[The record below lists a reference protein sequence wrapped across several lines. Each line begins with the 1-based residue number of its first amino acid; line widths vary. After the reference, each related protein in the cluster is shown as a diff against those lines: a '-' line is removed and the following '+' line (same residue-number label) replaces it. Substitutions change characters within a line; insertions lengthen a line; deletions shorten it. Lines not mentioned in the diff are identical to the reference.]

1 MVSALN
7 ITGNSFLDDDEDRDS
22 PLYKDK
28 QEALTVDVRPRTR
41 ALSGFSAPEPEQ
53 PKVAPAPAPVM
64 LAEASPKASAGV
76 AFDPR
81 AYLSAAP
88 AVSDAAPAAKV
99 ENAFNPRA
107 YLGISSAPTETQKP
121 ASESG
126 DTSRGFTTALE
137 STPALLKGAVG
148 FAGAVGEKTFGEGG
162 AFTALKK
169 YGLEGYQKD
178 MEKIGER
185 AKETDDV
192 TKAWDRAKQ
201 GDIGALVDW
210 AQYGIGYLGGNVVET
225 AATALL
231 GSAVGSLTA
240 GPAGTVAGGVGGAV
254 GKEATKGFVK
264 NLVEGMVAKEAA
276 RLAEKEGLQTAT
288 EQITKEA
295 TKSVARGIGSTAALV
310 GSGIL
315 KETGSIY
322 GEAVE
327 QAGGK
332 DLDAGDL
339 ARVFGSGVVAGMSE
353 AVLDRLGLDA
363 ITGKIKIP
371 GGGRVGSAFVGG
383 AVGVGAEGGQELFQT
398 AVERFGAAKALTGE
412 DAINEYINAFALGGL
427 GGGTIGAAVGAFRGG
442 KSDKS
447 RLDDILKAA
456 EKDLTSDDGRQELF
470 DSMLSDPKMAEILKA
485 NGIESGDDPRF
496 QGVVVRAIQTQKL
509 LADLEPPSAEE
520 QAAKTAAR
528 QADVE
533 AAFADAPADTAETQT
548 TATNSAGFVEEP
560 VNQVQAQIDAV
571 REGRKNAAVLGEEEA
586 KAITADGVQSVRVLD
601 PETGAYSVVLSNN
614 AATLKGAQKL
624 VNDKGF
630 KPAMGEIL
638 EYAEPNKTSS
648 PGEPAVVVQQKDE
661 QTGQILK
668 EEAVTPGNEGSVTTV
683 PGTTA
688 TTTTV
693 DAAIQQRIDEAAN
706 QAATSPTND
715 LPQPTEGQK
724 KAGNYKKGNVK
735 VLGLDISVEN
745 PRGSERSGTDASG
758 KAWKVGMAHHYGYVK
773 GSKGNDKD
781 QVDVF
786 IGPNPK
792 SNKVFVVDQI
802 NPDGS
807 FDEHKAMLGFDTIEE
822 ARAGYMANYSAD
834 WQGLGAISEMP
845 ADAFKSWVTDGTKK
859 KPLAYVSPSTQN
871 NDTSVQ
877 QTTEPKSAPIKEPKP
892 AKAAKEPKAPKAP
905 KVEKP
910 KAADIKKE
918 AIELWEDNDDG
929 EAAHIPFNQLSKE
942 AQADWVAAF
951 APDEGQAPY
960 ANIEL
965 HDQIVVREL
974 RNKRAD
980 RINEKAAENRK
991 GKEEADGIDLKRT
1004 EPTQVEQDRPARD
1017 FAYVKV
1023 KSLSDLE
1030 RAAQQQLDIDGR
1042 GETIEL
1048 SAVPVGSLVNKLPGL
1063 GTIEQAAKVFGKKVK
1078 YFRVIGGTNFFDGA
1092 VIPGSDTIFINANAK
1107 YPALNIFGHEL
1118 VHAMKNAHPKTYN
1131 RLKNALLPMLDEA
1144 GMIEFALKQK
1154 RDGVTNKDLILE
1166 EAIGDIVG
1174 DRFGES
1180 AFWRMLADENPS
1192 LFKQIADIAIDFINK
1207 AIAKLTGE
1215 YSNLGS
1221 KTLVKDLTAVRTE
1234 IASIL
1239 NDLGDMVQAEQTQ
1252 QTQPAQQTQTDTPPV
1267 SLRRT
1272 DETEEKEAPLYSA
1285 LERAFVNPKINLDK
1299 NGATTGEQW
1308 KAWLT
1313 SKRAEMGVKKE
1324 EVEWVGINEYFD
1336 LNAKEKLTKQ
1346 DVLNWVAG
1354 NRVKVNDVVL
1364 TTGKNSLDTS
1374 ELYEMVEQIGEDP
1387 SSMTRDDMIDVVA
1400 AHYGWNRKTIGDA
1413 RHRQY
1418 TLEGGDDSTYTELV
1432 LVDPSAAPYKIND
1445 RTHFG
1450 DVAKGKALGWLRMIV
1465 RKDTSGNDVLFLEE
1479 LQSQRGQDGRDQ
1491 GFTGLS
1497 AAEREEMFALQKKE
1511 FEEDGLLEADLARVR
1526 DLEDRAGDV
1535 PSAPFVQD
1543 TKAWTGLL
1551 IKRAIAY
1558 AQDLGIDRIA
1568 WTTGDQQVDRY
1579 KLSKRVSVL
1588 RVNKNAN
1595 GSVDLG
1601 YAPPEGGNIR
1611 KLQTNIAPDKL
1622 AGVVGKDMADMIA
1635 NQSEDT
1641 FDYKGLDLDVGGDG
1655 VRYYYNTTV
1664 PSVAK
1669 TIVGKNDVQVM
1680 DIEGTGQQLGFVIPE
1695 KLQQMVAQDGLP
1707 MFKRRAYEAQFDDIK
1722 DPKTVKAAMDKG
1734 FVSPPT
1740 IRDRLEALRPNFWKR
1755 VVQAT
1760 FDRFRAVRDVDLKAY
1775 MRLRLAN
1782 GPQDGA
1788 VSVLLHY
1795 GQVFNDGG
1803 ALNLKKGTKGL
1814 IDILTPVGAETDR
1827 FLLWIAANR
1836 AGQLKQQDRERF
1848 FTDDEIQRLKK
1859 LNLGTMK
1866 DGKSRAAT
1874 YAATL
1879 QQMNELNRSVLDVAR
1894 QSGLINEEGYKKF
1907 AADVWY
1913 IPFYRQ
1919 MDDDGSLGAA
1929 QVSSASVGQY
1939 LSKKLKGSERGL
1951 NDLMENVLMNWSHI
1965 LSASMKNEAAVET
1978 LKVAEQM
1985 KGVVTKLTV
1994 VDAKYGKDPAGNL
2007 VPLKYAVKVMDKG
2020 NEVYYQIEDE
2030 LLMASLDAVASIP
2043 SYGFWTNTARE
2054 FKTTLTRFISLS
2066 PTFKINN
2073 LIRDSVQS
2081 IGLTELKKNPV
2092 ANVIEGW
2099 RAYEGDRA
2107 QALAGG
2113 GLFAMG
2119 NAFDGDQASSVKRL
2133 VAKGVPASSVL
2144 NTQEKVEKFF
2154 KTYWDKYDEV
2164 SDAAENANRLALY
2177 NQLRASGASHL
2188 EAAYAAR
2195 DLQDFSLQGSS
2206 TAVRYLSQILP
2217 YFNAR
2222 LQGMYKL
2229 GRDGLDPVVQVL
2241 SGDATLDERQKAMRF
2256 SAVLGAV
2263 TLFGTMLY
2271 LAQKDDEEYKKL
2283 EDWERDA
2290 FFWVRIPGTDK
2301 AFRIPKPFEMGA
2313 FQTIVER
2320 FTEQIVD
2327 DSVEGKVFGK
2337 RLLAVLADNLA
2348 INPIPQIV
2356 RPLYDLARNKDGF
2369 TDRPIESMGM
2379 ERLSKNE
2386 RVNPGTSSAAVAI
2399 GAINNAFAQFAETVT
2414 GGAASA
2420 QNLQLSPIQ
2429 YDYLLRNYLGWV
2441 GTGIQT
2447 ASNVAT
2453 APFKPG
2459 ESSRYE
2465 RVDDFLV
2472 VGNYVKTLPQGSS
2485 KYVTGFYENAQA
2497 SAMAVADVQHFI
2509 NVGQLEK
2516 ANELFMEKKDRIQI
2530 NKLYTK
2536 AQDLMSDVTKQ
2547 IKRIEDDVEM
2557 PGSEKRLEIER
2568 LQQLRIDYAKSVEDI
2583 RVSLK
2588 GK

>member
-7 ITGNSFLDDDEDRDS
+7 ITGNSLLDDDEDRNS
-22 PLYKDK
+22 PLFKDK
-28 QEALTVDVRPRTR
+28 QEALTLDVRPRTR
-41 ALSGFSAPEPEQ
+41 ALSGFTPEPEQ
-53 PKVAPAPAPVM
+53 PKAEPVV
-64 LAEASPKASAGV
+64 LAQATPKASNAT

-81 AYLSAAP
+81 AYLSVAP
-88 AVSDAAPAAKV
+88 VVSDSGAPV
-99 ENAFNPRA
+99 EKGGNAFDPRA
-107 YLGISSAPTETQKP
+107 YLGLQSTPTETQKP
-121 ASESG
+121 ADSG
-126 DTSRGFTTALE
+126 DTGRGFTTALE
-137 STPALLKGAVG
+137 QTPALLKGAVG

-178 MEKIGER
+178 MEKIGAK

-231 GSAVGSLTA
+231 GSAVGSMTA
-240 GPAGTVAGGVGGAV
+240 GPAGTVAGAAGGAV

-310 GSGIL
+310 GSGII

-327 QAGGK
+327 QAQGK
-332 DLDAGDL
+332 DLDGGDL
-339 ARVFGSGVVAGMSE
+339 ARIFGSGVVAGMSE

-363 ITGKIKIP
+363 VTGKIKIP

-383 AVGVGAEGGQELFQT
+383 AVGLGAEGGQELFQT

-456 EKDLTSDDGRQELF
+456 EQDLTSDDGRQELF
-470 DSMLSDPKMAEILKA
+470 DSMMQDARMADILRA
-485 NGIESGDDPRF
+485 NNIESGDDPRF
-496 QGVVVRAIQTQKL
+496 QSVVTRAIQTQRL

-520 QAAKTAAR
+520 QAAKTAER

-533 AAFADAPADTAETQT
+533 AAFAAAPVEEEQT
-548 TATNSAGFVEEP
+548 PTTNSAGFVEEP
-560 VNQVQAQIDAV
+560 ANQVQAQIDAV

-586 KAITADGVQSVRVLD
+586 KGVTADGVKSVRVLD
-601 PETGAYSVVLSNN
+601 PETGAYSVVFTNN

-638 EYAEPNKTSS
+638 EYVEPNKTSS
-648 PGEPAVVVQQKDE
+648 SGEPAVVVQQTDE

-668 EEAVTPGNEGSVTTV
+668 EEAVTPGNEGNVKTI

-693 DAAIQQRIDEAAN
+693 DAAIQERIDEAAN

-715 LPQPTEGQK
+715 LPPPTDGQK

-786 IGPNPK
+786 IGPNAE
-792 SNKVFVVDQI
+792 SQKVFVVDQI

-845 ADAFKSWVTDGTKK
+845 ADAFKSWVKDGTKK
-859 KPLAYVSPSTQN
+859 KPLAYAAPT
-871 NDTSVQ
+871 Q
-877 QTTEPKSAPIKEPKP
+877 QTETITETKTTPKKEP
-892 AKAAKEPKAPKAP
+892 KAAKEPKAP

-910 KAADIKKE
+910 KASDIKKE

-929 EAAHIPFNQLSKE
+929 EAAHIPFNKLSKE
-942 AQADWVAAF
+942 SQADWLAAF
-951 APDEGQAPY
+951 APDDGQTPY
-960 ANIEL
+960 ANIAL
-965 HDQIVVREL
+965 HDEIVVREL
-974 RNKRAD
+974 RNQRAD
-980 RINEKAAENRK
+980 RVNKKAAENRK

-1004 EPTQVEQDRPARD
+1004 EPTPAPAERPARD

-1063 GTIEQAAKVFGKKVK
+1063 GTIEQAAKLFGKKVK

-1118 VHAMKNAHPKTYN
+1118 VHAMKNAHPQTYN

-1144 GMIEFALKQK
+1144 GMIDFALKQK
-1154 RDGVTNKDLILE
+1154 KDGITNKDLILE

-1192 LFKQIADIAIDFINK
+1192 LFKQIADIAIKFIND

-1215 YSNLGS
+1215 YRNLGS

-1234 IASIL
+1234 IATIL
-1239 NDLGDMVQAEQTQ
+1239 NDLSDMVQAEQQTQ
-1252 QTQPAQQTQTDTPPV
+1252 QTQSTQQTQQAEPESQPV
-1267 SLRRT
+1267 SLRRAGT
-1272 DETEEKEAPLYSA
+1272 ERKETYYSPTEKVVGEISQNKMNGQQWIGAIKGKKVGGVAAEMEWTGIEE
-1285 LERAFVNPKINLDK
+1285 
-1299 NGATTGEQW
+1299 
-1308 KAWLT
+1308 WLT
-1313 SKRAEMGVKKE
+1313 LNKDKSLTKE
-1324 EVEWVGINEYFD
+1324 EVLNFVRGNKLRLNDIV
-1336 LNAKEKLTKQ
+1336 LQGNAKYITDEELMEMYAQAEGIGPEDVDVGMTRQDFLDALNMTERMASGTKHGREK
-1346 DVLNWVAG
+1346 DGFVLPGGKFQAEI
-1354 NRVKVNDVVL
+1354 VL
-1364 TTGKNSLDTS
+1364 T
-1374 ELYEMVEQIGEDP
+1374 DP
-1387 SSMTRDDMIDVVA
+1387 SSRTM
-1400 AHYGWNRKTIGDA
+1400 
-1413 RHRQY
+1413 
-1418 TLEGGDDSTYTELV
+1418 
-1432 LVDPSAAPYKIND
+1432 PYKEYD
-1445 RTHFG
+1445 RIHFG
-1450 DVAKGKALGWLRMIV
+1450 DVSGGKAIGWIRMNE
-1465 RKDTSGNDVLFLEE
+1465 RKDVNGEDVLFLEE
-1479 LQSQRGQDGRDQ
+1479 IQSQRGQEGRDF
-1491 GFTGLS
+1491 GFG
-1497 AAEREEMFALQKKE
+1497 
-1511 FEEDGLLEADLARVR
+1511 FEEGQ
-1526 DLEDRAGDV
+1526 V
-1535 PSAPFVQD
+1535 PPAPLTDD
-1543 TKAWTGLL
+1543 TRAWTGLL

-1558 AQDLGIDRIA
+1558 AQERGIDRIA
-1568 WTTGDQQVDRY
+1568 WTRGEQQEERF
-1579 KLSKRVSVL
+1579 KLSKRFDKMKITRNEDGTWAVEGERGDQKVI
-1588 RVNKNAN
+1588 NKERITDT
-1595 GSVDLG
+1595 DLG
-1601 YAPPEGGNIR
+1601 AAIGKELADKMIEQGG
-1611 KLQTNIAPDKL
+1611 
-1622 AGVVGKDMADMIA
+1622 GEMVGTEM
-1635 NQSEDT
+1635 
-1641 FDYKGLDLDVGGDG
+1641 DVGNEGL
-1655 VRYYYNTTV
+1655 RNYYDRTV
-1664 PSVAK
+1664 SSVAK
-1669 TIVGKNDVQVM
+1669 DILKKFDGKVEVM
-1680 DIEGTGQQLGFVIPE
+1680 EISDTGQHLGFVITPQ
-1695 KLQQMVAQDGLP
+1695 LQAQVAGDGLP

-1722 DPKTVKAAMDKG
+1722 DPKTVQAAMDKG

-1740 IRDRLEALRPNFWKR
+1740 IRERLEALRPNFWKR

-1775 MRLRLAN
+1775 MRLRMAN

-1874 YAATL
+1874 YATTL

-1907 AADVWY
+1907 AADIWY

-1985 KGVVTKLTV
+1985 KGVVSKLTV
-1994 VDAKYGKDPAGNL
+1994 VDNKYGKDAAGNL

-2020 NEVYYQIEDE
+2020 NETYYQIEDE
-2030 LLMASLDAVASIP
+2030 LLLASLDAVASIP

-2081 IGLTELKKNPV
+2081 IGLTDLKKNPV

-2164 SDAAENANRLALY
+2164 SDKAENANRLALY

-2229 GRDGLDPVVQVL
+2229 GRDGLDPVVSVL

-2263 TLFGTMLY
+2263 TFFGTMLY

-2290 FFWVRIPGTDK
+2290 FFWVRIPGTNN
-2301 AFRIPKPFEMGA
+2301 AVRIPKPFEMGA

-2356 RPLYDLARNKDGF
+2356 RPLYDIARNKDGF

-2379 ERLSKNE
+2379 ERISKSE
-2386 RVNPGTSSAAVAI
+2386 RINPGTSSAAVAI
-2399 GAINNAFAQFAETVT
+2399 GAINNAFAQFASAVT
-2414 GGAASA
+2414 GGAADANSM
-2420 QNLQLSPIQ
+2420 QLSPIQ

-2472 VGNYVKTLPQGSS
+2472 VGNYIKTLPQGSS

-2547 IKRIEDDVEM
+2547 IKRIEDDAEM

>member
-7 ITGNSFLDDDEDRDS
+7 ITGNSLLDDDEDRDS

-41 ALSGFSAPEPEQ
+41 ALSGFSASEPEQ
-53 PKVAPAPAPVM
+53 PKVAPAPVM
-64 LAEASPKASAGV
+64 VAEASPKASAGV

-137 STPALLKGAVG
+137 QTPALLKGAVG

-509 LADLEPPSAEE
+509 LADLEPLSAEE

-533 AAFADAPADTAETQT
+533 AAFAAAPADQTETQT
-548 TATNSAGFVEEP
+548 PATNSAGFVEEP

-601 PETGAYSVVLSNN
+601 PETGAYSVVFSNN
-614 AATLKGAQKL
+614 ADTLKGAQKL

-648 PGEPAVVVQQKDE
+648 SGEPAVVVQQTDE

-724 KAGNYKKGNVK
+724 KAGNYKKGSVK

-859 KPLAYVSPSTQN
+859 KPLAYVSPNTQN

-877 QTTEPKSAPIKEPKP
+877 QTTEPKSAPAKEPKP

-1017 FAYVKV
+1017 FAYVKI

-1063 GTIEQAAKVFGKKVK
+1063 GTIEQAAKIFGKKVK

-1154 RDGVTNKDLILE
+1154 KDGVTNKDLILE

-1215 YSNLGS
+1215 YKNLGS

-1252 QTQPAQQTQTDTPPV
+1252 QTQPAQQTQAETAPV
-1267 SLRRT
+1267 SLRRAGT
-1272 DETEEKEAPLYSA
+1272 ERKETYYSPTEKVVGEIGQ
-1285 LERAFVNPKINLDK
+1285 NKMN
-1299 NGATTGEQW
+1299 GEQW
-1308 KAWLT
+1308 LNSIKGKKVGGVAAEMEWTGVEDWLT
-1313 SKRAEMGVKKE
+1313 
-1324 EVEWVGINEYFD
+1324 
-1336 LNAKEKLTKQ
+1336 LNAKTSLTKQ
-1346 DVLNWVAG
+1346 EVLDFVRGNKLRLNDIVLQGNSKYITDEELMEMYAQAEGIGPEDVEVGMTRQDFLDALNMTERMASGTKHGREKDGFVLPGGKFQAEI
-1354 NRVKVNDVVL
+1354 VL
-1364 TTGKNSLDTS
+1364 T
-1374 ELYEMVEQIGEDP
+1374 DP
-1387 SSMTRDDMIDVVA
+1387 SSRTM
-1400 AHYGWNRKTIGDA
+1400 
-1413 RHRQY
+1413 
-1418 TLEGGDDSTYTELV
+1418 
-1432 LVDPSAAPYKIND
+1432 PYKEYD
-1445 RTHFG
+1445 RIHFG
-1450 DVAKGKALGWLRMIV
+1450 DVSGGKAIGWIRMNE
-1465 RKDTSGNDVLFLEE
+1465 RKDKDGNDVLFLEE
-1479 LQSQRGQDGRDQ
+1479 IQSQRGQEGRDF
-1491 GFTGLS
+1491 GFG
-1497 AAEREEMFALQKKE
+1497 
-1511 FEEDGLLEADLARVR
+1511 FEEGQ
-1526 DLEDRAGDV
+1526 V
-1535 PSAPFVQD
+1535 PPAPLTDD
-1543 TKAWTGLL
+1543 TRAWTALL

-1558 AQDLGIDRIA
+1558 AQERGIDRIA
-1568 WTTGDQQVDRY
+1568 WTRGEQQEERF
-1579 KLSKRVSVL
+1579 KLSKRFDKMKITRNDDGTWAVEGERGDQKVI
-1588 RVNKNAN
+1588 NKERI
-1595 GSVDLG
+1595 SDKDLG
-1601 YAPPEGGNIR
+1601 AAIGKELADKMIEQGG
-1611 KLQTNIAPDKL
+1611 
-1622 AGVVGKDMADMIA
+1622 GEMVGTEM
-1635 NQSEDT
+1635 
-1641 FDYKGLDLDVGGDG
+1641 DVGNEGL
-1655 VRYYYNTTV
+1655 RNYYDRTV
-1664 PSVAK
+1664 SSVAK
-1669 TIVGKNDVQVM
+1669 DVLKKFDGKVEVM
-1680 DIEGTGQQLGFVIPE
+1680 EISGTGQHLGFVITP
-1695 KLQQMVAQDGLP
+1695 KLQEQVAGDGLP

-1740 IRDRLEALRPNFWKR
+1740 IRERLEALRPNFWKR

-1760 FDRFRAVRDVDLKAY
+1760 FDRFRAVRDIDLKAY
-1775 MRLRLAN
+1775 MRLRVAN

-1929 QVSSASVGQY
+1929 QTSSASVGQY

-1951 NDLMENVLMNWSHI
+1951 NDLMENVLLNWSHI

-2290 FFWVRIPGTDK
+2290 FFWIRIPGTTK

-2356 RPLYDLARNKDGF
+2356 RPLYDIARNKDGF

-2386 RVNPGTSSAAVAI
+2386 RVNPGTSGAAVAI

>member
-7 ITGNSFLDDDEDRDS
+7 ITGNSLLDDDEDRDS

-601 PETGAYSVVLSNN
+601 PETGAYSVVFSNN

-715 LPQPTEGQK
+715 LPPPTEGQK

-859 KPLAYVSPSTQN
+859 KPLAYVSPNTQN

-877 QTTEPKSAPIKEPKP
+877 QATEPKSAPVKEPKP

-1063 GTIEQAAKVFGKKVK
+1063 GTIEQAAKIFGKKVK

-1154 RDGVTNKDLILE
+1154 KDGVTNKDLILE

-1215 YSNLGS
+1215 YKNLGS

-1239 NDLGDMVQAEQTQ
+1239 NDLSDMVQAEQTQ
-1252 QTQPAQQTQTDTPPV
+1252 QTQPAQQTQADTAPV
-1267 SLRRT
+1267 SLRRAGT
-1272 DETEEKEAPLYSA
+1272 ERKETYYSPTEKVVGEIAQ
-1285 LERAFVNPKINLDK
+1285 NKMN
-1299 NGATTGEQW
+1299 GEQW
-1308 KAWLT
+1308 LNSIKGKKVGGVAAEMEWTGVEDWLT
-1313 SKRAEMGVKKE
+1313 
-1324 EVEWVGINEYFD
+1324 
-1336 LNAKEKLTKQ
+1336 LNATKSLTKQ
-1346 DVLNWVAG
+1346 EVLDFVRGNKLRLNDIVLQGNSKYITDEELMEMYAQAEGIGPEDVEVGMTRQDFLDALNMTERMASGTKHGREKDGFVLPGGKFQAEI
-1354 NRVKVNDVVL
+1354 VL
-1364 TTGKNSLDTS
+1364 T
-1374 ELYEMVEQIGEDP
+1374 DP
-1387 SSMTRDDMIDVVA
+1387 SSRTM
-1400 AHYGWNRKTIGDA
+1400 
-1413 RHRQY
+1413 
-1418 TLEGGDDSTYTELV
+1418 
-1432 LVDPSAAPYKIND
+1432 PYKEYD
-1445 RTHFG
+1445 RIHFG
-1450 DVAKGKALGWLRMIV
+1450 DVSGGKAIGWIRMNE
-1465 RKDTSGNDVLFLEE
+1465 RKDKDGNDVLFLEE
-1479 LQSQRGQDGRDQ
+1479 IQSQRGQEGRDF
-1491 GFTGLS
+1491 GFG
-1497 AAEREEMFALQKKE
+1497 
-1511 FEEDGLLEADLARVR
+1511 FEEGQ
-1526 DLEDRAGDV
+1526 V
-1535 PSAPFVQD
+1535 PPAPLTDD
-1543 TKAWTGLL
+1543 TRAWTALL

-1558 AQDLGIDRIA
+1558 AQERGIDRIA
-1568 WTTGDQQVDRY
+1568 WTRGEQQEERF
-1579 KLSKRVSVL
+1579 KLSKRFDKMKITRNDDGTWAVEGERGDQKVI
-1588 RVNKNAN
+1588 NKERI
-1595 GSVDLG
+1595 SDKDLG
-1601 YAPPEGGNIR
+1601 AAIGKELADKMIEQGG
-1611 KLQTNIAPDKL
+1611 
-1622 AGVVGKDMADMIA
+1622 GEMVGTEM
-1635 NQSEDT
+1635 
-1641 FDYKGLDLDVGGDG
+1641 DVGNEGL
-1655 VRYYYNTTV
+1655 RNYYDRTV
-1664 PSVAK
+1664 ASVAK
-1669 TIVGKNDVQVM
+1669 DVLKKFDGKVEVM
-1680 DIEGTGQQLGFVIPE
+1680 EISDTGQHLGFVITP
-1695 KLQQMVAQDGLP
+1695 KLQEQVAGDGLP

-1722 DPKTVKAAMDKG
+1722 DPKTVQAAMDKG

-1740 IRDRLEALRPNFWKR
+1740 IRERLEALRPNFWKR

-1760 FDRFRAVRDVDLKAY
+1760 FDRFRAVRDIDLKAY
-1775 MRLRLAN
+1775 MRLRVAN

-1919 MDDDGSLGAA
+1919 MEDDGSLGAA

-1939 LSKKLKGSERGL
+1939 LSKKLKGSERQL

-1978 LKVAEQM
+1978 LKVAEQL
-1985 KGVVTKLTV
+1985 KGVVSKLTV
-1994 VDAKYGKDPAGNL
+1994 VDAKYGKDSAGNL

-2020 NEVYYQIEDE
+2020 NEVYYQIEDD
-2030 LLMASLDAVASIP
+2030 LLLASLDAVANVQ
-2043 SYGFWTNTARE
+2043 SYDPWTNAARG

-2073 LIRDSVQS
+2073 LIRDSIQS

-2119 NAFDGDQASSVKRL
+2119 NAFDGDQASAVKRL

-2195 DLQDFSLQGSS
+2195 DLQDFSLQGAS
-2206 TAVRYLSQILP
+2206 TAVRYLSQVLP

-2229 GRDGLDPVVQVL
+2229 GRDGLDPVVSVL
-2241 SGDATLDERQKAMRF
+2241 NGDATLDERQKAARF

-2263 TLFGTMLY
+2263 TLFGTLLY
-2271 LAQKDDEEYKKL
+2271 LSQKDDEEYKKL

-2290 FFWVRIPGTDK
+2290 FFWIRIPGTK
-2301 AFRIPKPFEMGA
+2301 NAVRIPKPFEMGA

-2337 RLLAVLADNLA
+2337 RLAAVLSDNLA
-2348 INPIPQIV
+2348 INLWPQII
-2356 RPLYDLARNKDGF
+2356 RPVKDLIANEDGF
-2369 TDRPIESMGM
+2369 TSRPIESMGM

-2386 RVNPGTSSAAVAI
+2386 RVNPGTSGAGMAL
-2399 GAINNAFAQFAETVT
+2399 GAINNAFAQFASSVT
-2414 GGAASA
+2414 GGALDA
-2420 QNLQLSPIQ
+2420 QKMQLSPIQ
-2429 YDYLLRNYLGWV
+2429 YDYLIRNYLGWV

-2472 VGNYVKTLPQGSS
+2472 VGNYIKTLPQGSS

-2497 SAMAVADVQHFI
+2497 SAMAVADVQHYI
-2509 NVGQLEK
+2509 NTGQLER

-2583 RVSLK
+2583 RISLK